1 MNDPVNVKKFHLFIK
16 RAQHN
21 SYRGANMLAIDFLEP
36 ICGRMTSQG
45 FTWHYM
51 KLADSF
57 SKDML

>member
-1 MNDPVNVKKFHLFIK
+1 M
-16 RAQHN
+16 Q
-21 SYRGANMLAIDFLEP
+21 AIDFLEP

-57 SKDML
+57 SKAMLNHSATDRALLIETLG

>member
-1 MNDPVNVKKFHLFIK
+1 M
-16 RAQHN
+16 Q
-21 SYRGANMLAIDFLEP
+21 AIDFLEP

-57 SKDML
+57 SKEMLNHSATDRALLKSVSDLMHSIGRS